1 MFSRVGPVIGG
12 PHSHEINADYSTSK
26 VSRPQS
32 TEREGTRT
40 TILDGLSTFDLFKAA
55 LMTTI
60 SRTRGPARTEDL
72 EILVAARPEGE
83 EQSAGCEEEKGQV
96 CLSAKGYSASRE
108 GIQRVPRPIETFQAH
123 KV

>member
-1 MFSRVGPVIGG
+1 MREVPGASR
-12 PHSHEINADYSTSK
+12 
-26 VSRPQS
+26 
-32 TEREGTRT
+32 
-40 TILDGLSTFDLFKAA
+40 A
-55 LMTTI
+55 L
-60 SRTRGPARTEDL
+60 RTEDL